1 MTLQQIFTIIDD
13 NIKKN
18 NGTLRLSPTMIE
30 SGEITKLF
38 TDYLLYKELVVKEA
52 KATLNADNVSVE
64 GQGDSLVF
72 YKTTIKAL
80 VFTVDANGTP
90 SMSVNADANVKSEF
104 GWTFGASFPVLETS
118 NWGGFKDPADEK
130 KWIQYIYFDSGN
142 FSLSKNGL
150 QFRGFLQFVKGLE
163 PLSVLFKGMDKAEV
177 TGAITLNKG
186 TDGWVATEKTVMP
199 EMTLR
204 VEIGKI
210 TLPIGDFTF
219 TLSFQLLA
227 SAFIIKEGPK
237 KGMPAP
243 SLEMLIQSTLPIND
257 EEVGVA
263 ISVGTVTGVL
273 TMRAVLP
280 ENTEIGMPE
289 LISLANNSNVL
300 AVMPSNMP
308 VINDFVLKDWSLTF
322 DTKAISLT
330 QVSISVGTR
339 KTFSWGIIPKYVT
352 LEEIN
357 FSVDVTYF
365 NKVAQPSLTID
376 GIIGFGDPN
385 DPLRFQISAA
395 FPSYVF
401 MGSFMADPPEVVGG
415 EKPKDLKPVIKYF
428 LGDTI
433 ANSLPDTLKLAA
445 FDMSIDPKNST
456 YSASAALITDLD
468 IPLGITT
475 VTIKQVSFIFDYVAG
490 SASGTVSGDFKIGE
504 AEDSPT
510 FTVTAGYD
518 SDKKEWSFAGA
529 LMDGSKINL
538 KQIIDKYLPAEYHQF
553 NILNITIDKL
563 SLTFNKGTQKRY
575 EFLLGAFWII
585 ELGSG
590 DDPKIAATIKVAYD
604 SEKPVG
610 KQYAGYIEGSLTFG
624 NIKVG
629 ARVDFKEGSK
639 DYTFFLNAFQAKLT
653 HNAEN
658 DSIICFT
665 VTDNTSLGDVIAL
678 LVNAATGQD
687 ITLPA
692 PWNVLNNIKLK
703 DFAFSFNI
711 TKKKIG
717 LSYKPSINFGFIKID
732 EITLFYTY
740 GGAKPLVEIAI
751 TQGSFLGGAQPLPK
765 PWNVLDPAA
774 APEVPGQGPKLFRLD
789 FLGMGQHVSLKSG
802 LNPNSVSDAVKLLKD
817 NFEKKTT
824 GGLVVADKSPIGST
838 GLRFNSNSNWLIGTE
853 FVILE
858 TFNLGIVFFDPD
870 VYGLAIYVSGPK
882 AKVFQGLKFEIL
894 YKKVT
899 DTVGVYQ
906 IYLKLPDSIRQ
917 IDFGSVSVTLP
928 SIRVY
933 IYTNGDFK
941 VDFGFPLND
950 NYSESFGLQML
961 PFVGAG
967 GFYFGVL
974 SAATATT
981 VPKTTKG
988 NFSPVIVFGIGL
1000 RVGIGKEINKGIM
1013 KAGLS
1018 LTVQGII
1025 EGTFA
1030 QYNAFD
1036 GSNEDVMYYYILGKI
1051 AIVGHL
1057 YGAINFAIISA
1068 ELDIRLYISARIVL
1082 ETAEPILLTFEA
1094 GVSVSLKV
1102 KINLGIF
1109 SFSVSLS
1116 FSATVRESFTIG
1128 KPGKKPWQQSLSM
1141 PFRMPALRALD
1152 SEQDC
1157 LFAPLM
1163 NWKPILPDK
1172 KIGLPMLYVPQMSVG
1187 TDSQNPDQSPRLTA
1201 MLYLETSIDQP
1212 LVPVNPPGAGEDEDL
1227 PFTKFAKGVFLW
1239 VVGAYI
1245 NKGAE
1250 GIKVDEIMNTSIKST
1265 SLSEILCY
1273 FNVKGQLQPF
1283 QAKDILT
1290 FMENYLDVTITVPP
1304 RVKTTEKQAS
1314 IFPMLPILS
1323 FVTPGGTVYFSD
1335 EKAKYTYDAKQLEL
1349 IRDLLRELSV
1359 RAGNDRS
1366 SPESNVVGDE
1376 AKQSLAS
1383 YMLVDYV
1390 ALLAKEAVQRAIDT
1404 MASHVV
1410 PAPDDKT
1417 LRQIVSENANYGITA
1432 KELAF
1437 ANRTRPL
1444 NAGVGLRVK
1453 GVRYTVKEGDT
1464 TEGVLHRFNVERKAL
1479 LSANSFRKIS
1489 NVNPCSVTPLWTEL
1503 QQSTVLNE
1511 GEQLLP
1517 GSTLI
1522 VPEMVHTTSANRVE
1536 SLLSVANHYA
1546 VDVHSLIE
1554 DNIDIPGLFQA
1565 GRNIRVPF
1573 VEEMLVKDLIKAM
1586 QDNHDFEHMAGL
1598 SANIM
1603 LQGLRVPLPEPD
1615 SKIGKPEALYVVT
1628 GQEIAAMPQ
1637 VGEELSL
1644 ALEASLPWLNLGEAG
1659 GISVPFVIEPQ
1670 DITDLQSLAGTTL
1683 TPRLLK
1689 LQALDLFNIQ
1699 PKKYTL
1705 PSQVEWTA
1713 PQVIKLV
1720 NGSNYLQQSIDPSIW
1735 AFKNN
1740 LQSLISG
1747 ANAIKPKVALLRQVQ
1762 ETATLLSDP
1771 VPVQNYSW
1779 STTINLQ
1786 LRQVRKA
1793 ESPTELMPNV
1803 YEVQGIDQ
1811 GSMSLLRDLIDYYG
1825 KNPEATII
1833 NEIQFLY
1840 TKDPAQEGQQSP
1852 PTGLKS
1858 DSIANTTVFLL
1869 QTNLSTLSN
1878 PSPMLQRLVAGVP
1891 GEQQNLLG
1899 MEQIEFLR
1907 FVWEAAI
1914 VGTGGYYFYYLI
1926 NDSKAGLPDYLFNN
1940 DKDATITLLITYK
1953 ITDNVLQNFLNSVV
1967 IRDKIDITSE
1977 ILYIET
1983 TGKASV
1989 AGEVQFDN
1997 KIDVKVATV
2006 PSGSMGFEMKRK
2018 NPVLRSDVTQVEKDL
2033 EELYNLLEF
2042 NIGPNNDFGATAPG
2056 LPIGPGDRS
2065 YKPPKDPD
2073 VRVRPTSVTEQDWE
2087 YERIVR
2093 VYPFIKTSSEP
2104 AIVQNLLGR
2113 PEWAG
2118 LLSPN
2123 DIPPENEN
2131 PYRATGK
2138 SVMIEM
2144 RWVDVFGNLTKFTNT
2159 SEPGVPVELPPYI
2172 MGYIDPVIGI
2182 DQYPSITA
2190 AYIIEKN
2197 ESNQPVLRVTLAF
2210 NPSKYQPAKEGDT
2223 GWKERARVDREA
2235 YKNIYYQLVQSD
2247 VKLTVTNTL
2256 QNNSANVLDDP
2267 KATLLAFVLEIYQYL
2282 GSLLGPISTITGSTI
2297 DPPANKYF
2305 TQPVSDNN
2313 PQPLF
2318 ALVTSL
2324 TISRD
2329 VNLVDKNFKDEPSV
2343 ISATSIAGPDLR
2355 KTVAAA
2361 GAGEDNS
2368 ITIQEFARKLE
2379 DAFPKLKVAS
2389 GLSQAA
2395 AEKGSAIDIWLI
2407 RFDNAANGIQFSI
2420 LNKNKPF
2427 YFALQPLSTF
2437 LLSRESVLI
2446 YPYTSG
2452 TPIYNSVPKATAV
2465 NGIDLDKMAEE
2476 FLNAVDVFL
2485 QADFS
2490 IPAWKTENAPS
2501 LNANAGVID
2510 IPHPYQHIINAKK
2523 DLAKNISKHLSTVLI
2538 DGNTPDENNLK
2549 AAKERLEQQLLIRLS
2564 DAYSIDTVLQFNVD
2578 VKSPYQGTGA
2588 IAPNLFGKVLDPS
2601 DTSTPDQK
2609 AYAFSTTRFSLQQS
2623 VDPQRSY
2630 LSILFNTKKEN
2641 LKAEESSYFPIN
2653 LQYEINSIEHDI
2665 HGVTGIPDYKSSS
2678 WLSFILP
2685 FQHENTGL
2693 GDLKIPIPL
2702 RAYPTSPS
2710 LTAQRYIAHCPQFN
2724 QQTMLSMQDEDK
2736 LPIAKAWDYEYTYDY
2751 LRAQQDTIYTD
2762 ILLNIRQGA
2771 LNAELFKDDTD
2782 PDLFAALL
2790 QFSNVYPLIQADLN
2804 RYLLDQSNPQFALSA
2819 MKSFAWLA
2827 GRVAKAWGLWTEQK
2841 KLYNDFSTGDGN
2853 YKYQVV
2859 EDHTIIDG
2867 ETVLTITVT
2876 PREGTVYSLPDI
2888 HVPGYEM
2895 HVHEQTAEKRTFVY
2909 YKMADGVKQ
2918 YLTPSIASGITARS
2932 IRFNGFNIIQE
2943 ENAWSGLSIV
2953 RNKILVPG
2961 IPTNDD
2967 FIYETPVIRFV
2978 NILTPLLDPD
2988 IDIDMAVYTATG
3000 KHKLQEYISNF
3011 FTAFFEEIK
3020 DKTTTR
3026 VVKSAVSYS
3035 YTLNEDPDG
3044 LRIDI
3049 PISITTPYEFNI
3061 PADWNVSKC
3070 TGTSPVTPQDSFV
3083 CQLAAL
3089 LNSWFR
3095 NHQPITTNGK
3105 LQFDVSL
3112 FASLSD
3118 SQLPVLHIR
3127 RIKLDINIVDLG

>member
-18 NGTLRLSPTMIE
+18 NGTLRLAPTAISSPEIE
-30 SGEITKLF
+30 KIF
-38 TDYLLYKELVVKEA
+38 TDYLLYKDLVITEA
-52 KATLNADNVSVE
+52 SVTLNAGDVSVL
-64 GQGDSLVF
+64 GQGNSLVF
-72 YKTTIKAL
+72 YKTTIDAL
-80 VFTVDANGTP
+80 VFTVDQNGVP
-90 SMSVNADANVKSEF
+90 SMTINADANVKPSF
-104 GWTFGASFPVLETS
+104 GWTFGASFPMLETS

-130 KWIQYIYFDSGN
+130 KWIQYIYFDSGH
-142 FSLSKNGL
+142 FTLSKNGL

-177 TGAITLNKG
+177 SGAITLNQG
-186 TDGWVATEKTVMP
+186 TDGWIPSEKTVMP
-199 EMTLR
+199 EAKLR
-204 VEIGKI
+204 VEIGKL

-219 TLSFQLLA
+219 TFSFQLVA
-227 SAFIIKEGPK
+227 SALIIKTGPK

-243 SLEMLIQSTLPIND
+243 SLEMLIQSTLPING

-263 ISVGTVTGVL
+263 ISVGTITGVL

-280 ENTEIGMPE
+280 EDTEIGMPE

-300 AVMPSNMP
+300 AVLPSNMP
-308 VINDFVLKDWSLTF
+308 VINDFVLKDWQLSF
-322 DTKAISLT
+322 DTKTLNLT
-330 QVSISVGTR
+330 QVSIAVGTR
-339 KTFSWGIIPKYVT
+339 KTFSWGLIPRYVT

-357 FSVDVTYF
+357 FTVDVTYF
-365 NKVAQPSLTID
+365 NKTIQPSLTID

-385 DPLRFQISAA
+385 APLRFQISAA

-401 MGSFMADPPEVVGG
+401 MGSYMADPPEVVGG
-415 EKPKDLKPVIKYF
+415 LQPKDLKPVIRYF

-433 ANSLPDTLKLAA
+433 ANSLPETLKLAA
-445 FDMSIDPKNST
+445 FDMSIDPKNAT
-456 YSASAALITDLD
+456 YSASAALITDLE

-475 VTIKQVSFIFDYVAG
+475 VTITQVSFLFDYVAG
-490 SASGTVSGDFKIGE
+490 SASGNISGDFKIGV
-504 AEDSPT
+504 ADDSPV
-510 FTVTAGYD
+510 FNVTAGYD
-518 SDKKEWSFAGA
+518 SEKSEWSFAGA
-529 LMDGSKINL
+529 LAEGSKINL
-538 KQIIDKYLPAEYHQF
+538 KEIIDRYLPAEYHQF

-563 SLTFNKGTQKRY
+563 SLTFNKGVQKRY
-575 EFLLGAFWII
+575 EFLLSAYWII
-585 ELGSG
+585 ELGLG
-590 DDPKIAATIKVAYD
+590 DDPKISASVKVAFD

-610 KQYAGYIEGSLTFG
+610 KQYAGYIEGSLNFG

-629 ARVDFKEGSK
+629 AKVDFKEGSK
-639 DYTFFLNAFQAKLT
+639 DYTFFLNGFQAKLT
-653 HNAEN
+653 HNTDN
-658 DSIICFT
+658 DSIICFN

-703 DFAFSFNI
+703 DFSFSFNI

-732 EITLFYTY
+732 EITLYYTY
-740 GGAKPLVEIAI
+740 GGAKPLVELTI

-765 PWNVLDPAA
+765 PWNVLDPSTT
-774 APEVPGQGPKLFRLD
+774 PQVPGKGTQLFRLD
-789 FLGMGQHVSLKSG
+789 FLGMGQHVSLKNG
-802 LNPNSVSDAVKLLKD
+802 LNPNSVSEAVKLLKD
-817 NFEKKTT
+817 NFEKKAT
-824 GGLVVADKSPIGST
+824 GLVVADKSPIGET

-870 VYGLAIYVSGPK
+870 VYGLAIYVNGPK

-917 IDFGSVSVTLP
+917 LDFGSVSVTLP
-928 SIRVY
+928 SIRLY

-950 NYSESFGLQML
+950 NFSESFGLQML
-961 PFVGAG
+961 PFMGSG

-974 SAATATT
+974 SASTATT
-981 VPKTTKG
+981 VPQTTKG

-1000 RVGIGKEINKGIM
+1000 RVGIGKEINKGIL

-1018 LTVQGII
+1018 LTVQGVL

-1030 QYNAFD
+1030 QYNSFD
-1036 GSNEDVMYYYILGKI
+1036 GGNEDVMYYYILGKI

-1068 ELDIRLYISARIVL
+1068 ELDIRLFISARIVL

-1102 KINLGIF
+1102 KVNLGIF
-1109 SFSVSLS
+1109 SFSISLS

-1128 KPGKKPWQQSLSM
+1128 KSGYKPWKQSLSM

-1152 SEQDC
+1152 AKQDC
-1157 LFAPLM
+1157 LFVPLM
-1163 NWKPILPDK
+1163 NWKPIVPDT
-1172 KIGLPMLYVPQMSVG
+1172 KIELPMLYVPQMSVAETAEIPG
-1187 TDSQNPDQSPRLTA
+1187 QSPRLTA

-1212 LVPVNPPGAGEDEDL
+1212 LVPINPPGVGEEEDL

-1239 VVGAYI
+1239 TLGAYL
-1245 NKGAE
+1245 NKTGE
-1250 GIKVDEIMNTSIKST
+1250 GMKVDEILNTPIKSQ

-1273 FNVKGQLQPF
+1273 FNVEEQLQPF
-1283 QAKDILT
+1283 AAKDILA
-1290 FMENYLDVTITVPP
+1290 FMEQYLNVTITVPP
-1304 RVKTTEKQAS
+1304 RIKTDEKQAS

-1323 FVTPGGTVYFSD
+1323 FVTPSGTVYFSD
-1335 EKAKYTYDAKQLEL
+1335 EKAKYTYDATQLEL
-1349 IRDLLRELSV
+1349 IRNLLRELSV
-1359 RAGNDRS
+1359 RAGNNQS
-1366 SPESNVVGDE
+1366 APAANVLDE
-1376 AKQSLAS
+1376 EVKQSLAS

-1390 ALLAKEAVQRAIDT
+1390 ALLAKESIQRAIDA
-1404 MASHVV
+1404 MAAHVM
-1410 PAPDDKT
+1410 PAPANKS
-1417 LRQIVSENANYGITA
+1417 LRDLVEENKNYGISA

-1453 GVRYTVKEGDT
+1453 GIRYTVKEGDT
-1464 TEGVLHRFNVERKAL
+1464 TDALLHRFNIQKDEL
-1479 LSANSFRKIS
+1479 LRVNSFRKVTNI
-1489 NVNPCSVTPLWTEL
+1489 NPCAITPLWTEV
-1503 QQSTVLNE
+1503 QQSLVTDE
-1511 GEQLLP
+1511 KGGLLP
-1517 GSTLI
+1517 GSILMMPDI
-1522 VPEMVHTTSANRVE
+1522 VHTTSANRVE

-1546 VDVHSLIE
+1546 VNVHSLIE
-1554 DNIDIPGLFQA
+1554 DNIDIPGLFQT
-1565 GRNIRVPF
+1565 GKNIRVPF
-1573 VEEMLVKDLIKAM
+1573 VEEMLVKDLLKAM

-1603 LQGLRVPLPEPD
+1603 LQGLRVPLPAPD

-1644 ALEASLPWLNLGEAG
+1644 ALETALTWLHLGTPG
-1659 GISVPFVIEPQ
+1659 GTSVPFVIEPQ
-1670 DITDLQSLAGTTL
+1670 DVTDLQSLAGTTL

-1699 PKKYTL
+1699 AKRYTL
-1705 PSQVEWTA
+1705 PSYVEWTT
-1713 PQVIKLV
+1713 PQAIQLA
-1720 NGSNYLQQSIDPSIW
+1720 NGSNYLQQTIDPSIW

-1740 LQSLISG
+1740 LQSLITG
-1747 ANAIKPKVALLRQVQ
+1747 LNAIKPKVALLRQVQ
-1762 ETATLLSDP
+1762 ETVNLLADP
-1771 VPVQNYSW
+1771 TPVQNYSW
-1779 STTINLQ
+1779 STNFNVQ

-1793 ESPTELMPNV
+1793 EAPTELMPNV

-1811 GSMSLLRDLIDYYG
+1811 GSMSLLRDLVDYYG
-1825 KNPEATII
+1825 KNPGAAII
-1833 NEIQFLY
+1833 DEIQFLY
-1840 TKDPAQEGQQSP
+1840 TKDPAQQGQDKP
-1852 PTGLKS
+1852 ATGLKS
-1858 DSIANTTVFLL
+1858 DSIANTTAFLL

-1891 GEQQNLLG
+1891 GEQPNLLG
-1899 MEQIEFLR
+1899 MKQIEFLR
-1907 FVWEAAI
+1907 FLWEAAI
-1914 VGTGGYYFYYLI
+1914 VGTGGYYFYYQV
-1926 NDSKAGLPDYLFNN
+1926 NDSKAGLPDYLFND
-1940 DKDATITLLITYK
+1940 DKDAVITLLITYK

-1967 IRDKIDITSE
+1967 IRDKIDITGE

-1983 TGKASV
+1983 IGKATV
-1989 AGEVQFDN
+1989 AGEAEFDN

-2006 PSGSMGFEMKRK
+2006 PSGSMGFDLKRK
-2018 NPVLRSDVTQVEKDL
+2018 NPALRTDVNQVEKDL

-2042 NIGPNNDFGATAPG
+2042 NIGPNNDFNATAAG
-2056 LPIGPGDRS
+2056 LPVAPGNRS
-2065 YKPPKDPD
+2065 FKAPKDPD
-2073 VRVRPTSVTEQDWE
+2073 VRVRPTSLSSEDWE

-2093 VYPFIKTSSEP
+2093 VFPFIKTSTAPVIIER
-2104 AIVQNLLGR
+2104 LLAHD
-2113 PEWAG
+2113 EWKN

-2131 PYRATGK
+2131 PYRATGR
-2138 SVMIEM
+2138 SVKIEM
-2144 RWVDVFGNLTKFTNT
+2144 RWVDIFGNLTGFTNT
-2159 SEPGVPVELPPYI
+2159 SEPGVPTELPPFT
-2172 MGYIDPVIGI
+2172 MGYIDPVIGL

-2190 AYIIEKN
+2190 AYIIQQN
-2197 ESNQPVLRVTLAF
+2197 ENSQPELRVTLAF
-2210 NPSKYQPAKEGDT
+2210 NPSKYKPANEEDI
-2223 GWKERARVDREA
+2223 GWKERVIADREA
-2235 YKNIYYQLVQSD
+2235 YKNIYYQLVQPD
-2247 VKLTVTNTL
+2247 VTLTVTNSL
-2256 QNNSANVLDDP
+2256 QNNTANVVGDP
-2267 KATLLAFVLEIYQYL
+2267 KETLLGFVLEIYQYL
-2282 GSLLGPISTITGSTI
+2282 GSLLGPLSIITGKELEV
-2297 DPPANKYF
+2297 PANKYF
-2305 TQPVSDNN
+2305 VQPISDNN
-2313 PQPLF
+2313 PLPLF

-2324 TISRD
+2324 TISR
-2329 VNLVDKNFKDEPSV
+2329 NESLVDKNFKDEPSV

-2355 KTVAAA
+2355 KNIA
-2361 GAGEDNS
+2361 GSAVEDEQ

-2379 DAFPKLKVAS
+2379 TAFPRLKVAS
-2389 GLSQAA
+2389 GLSQTA
-2395 AEKGSAIDIWLI
+2395 AEKDSSIDIWLM
-2407 RFDNAANGIQFSI
+2407 RFDKAANGIHFSI
-2420 LNKNKPF
+2420 PNKNKPF

-2437 LLSRESVLI
+2437 LLSRESVLV

-2452 TPIYNSVPKATAV
+2452 KPLYESVPKAIAV
-2465 NGIDLDKMAEE
+2465 NGVDLEKIAEA

-2490 IPAWKTENAPS
+2490 IPAWKIENAPPVMQ
-2501 LNANAGVID
+2501 AAGEVD

-2523 DLAKNISKHLSTVLI
+2523 DLAKNISQHLSAVLA
-2538 DGNTPDENNLK
+2538 DGNVPDEGNLK

-2578 VKSPYQGTGA
+2578 VQSPYKDSVT
-2588 IAPNLFGKVLDPS
+2588 IAPNLFGKVLDPA
-2601 DTSTPDQK
+2601 DASTPDQK

-2623 VDPQRSY
+2623 ANPQRSY

-2641 LKAEESSYFPIN
+2641 LKAADSSYFPIN
-2653 LQYEINSIEHDI
+2653 LNYEINSVEHDI

-2678 WLSFILP
+2678 WLNFILP
-2685 FQHENTGL
+2685 FTHESTEL
-2693 GDLKIPIPL
+2693 GNLKIPIPL

-2724 QQTMLSMQDEDK
+2724 QQSMLSLQDEDK
-2736 LPIAKAWDYEYTYDY
+2736 LAIAKAWDYEYSYDY

-2762 ILLNIRQGA
+2762 ILLNIKQGM
-2771 LNAELFKDDTD
+2771 NAGLFKDDTD
-2782 PDLFAALL
+2782 PDLLAALL
-2790 QFSNVYPLIQADLN
+2790 QFSNAYPAIQADLN
-2804 RYLLDQSNPQFALSA
+2804 RYLPGQSNPAFALTA

-2827 GRVAKAWGLWTEQK
+2827 GRVAKAWGSWTEQK
-2841 KLYNDFSTGDGN
+2841 KLYEDFADGDGN
-2853 YKYQVV
+2853 HKYQVV
-2859 EDHTIIDG
+2859 EDQLVIDKD
-2867 ETVLTITVT
+2867 TVLAITVT

-2888 HVPGYEM
+2888 YVPGYEM
-2895 HVHEQTAEKRTFVY
+2895 HIQEQSAQKKIFVY
-2909 YKMADGVKQ
+2909 YQMVNGEKV
-2918 YLTPSIASGITARS
+2918 YLTPSVASGITARS

-2978 NILTPLLDPD
+2978 NVLTPLLDPD
-2988 IDIDMAVYTATG
+2988 IDINMAVYTSPG

-3020 DKTTTR
+3020 NKTTTR
-3026 VVKSAVSYS
+3026 VVKTAVSYS

-3044 LRIDI
+3044 LRVDI
-3049 PISITTPYEFNI
+3049 PISMTTPYSFNI
-3061 PADWNVSKC
+3061 PADWNVSNC
-3070 TGTSPVTPQDSFV
+3070 PDAENVTPQDSFA
-3083 CQLAAL
+3083 CQLSAL
-3089 LNSWFR
+3089 LNTWFGNNR
-3095 NHQPITTNGK
+3095 PLATNGK

-3127 RIKLDINIVDLG
+3127 RITLDINIVDLG

>member
-13 NIKKN
+13 NIKQN
-18 NGTLRLSPTMIE
+18 NGTLRLSPTLIE
-30 SGEITKLF
+30 SEEITKLF
-38 TDYLLYKELVVKEA
+38 TDYLLYKDLVIKEA
-52 KATLNADNVSVE
+52 KPTLNADNVSVE
-64 GQGDSLVF
+64 GKGDSLVF
-72 YKTTIKAL
+72 YKTTVNAL
-80 VFTVDANGTP
+80 VFTVDGNGTP
-90 SMSVNADANVKSEF
+90 SMSVNADADIKSEF
-104 GWTFGASFPVLETS
+104 GWTFGASFPILETS
-118 NWGGFKDPADEK
+118 NWGGFKNPADET
-130 KWIQYIYFDSGN
+130 KWIQYVYFDSGN

-150 QFRGFLQFVKGLE
+150 QFRGFLKFEKGLE

-186 TDGWVATEKTVMP
+186 TDGWVPTEKTVMP
-199 EMTLR
+199 EMTLK

-219 TLSFQLLA
+219 TLSFRLLA
-227 SAFIIKEGPK
+227 TAFIIKDGPK

-263 ISVGTVTGVL
+263 ISVGNLAGTL

-308 VINDFVLKDWSLTF
+308 VISDFVLKDWQLTF

-330 QVSISVGTR
+330 QVSIAVGTR
-339 KTFSWGIIPKYVT
+339 KTFSWGLIPKYIT

-357 FSVDVTYF
+357 FTVDVTYF
-365 NKVAQPSLTID
+365 NKTADPSLTID
-376 GIIGFGDPN
+376 GIIAFGDPN

-401 MGSFMADPPEVVGG
+401 MGSFMADPPEVAGG

-445 FDMSIDPKNST
+445 FDVSIDPKNST

-475 VTIKQVSFIFDYVAG
+475 VTIKQVSFMFDYVAG
-490 SASGTVSGDFKIGE
+490 SASGTVSGDFKVGE
-504 AEDSPT
+504 ADDAPV

-518 SDKKEWSFAGA
+518 SEKKEWSFAGA
-529 LMDGSKINL
+529 LMEGSKINL
-538 KQIIDKYLPAEYHQF
+538 KQIIDRYLPPEYHQF

-563 SLTFNKGTQKRY
+563 SLTFNKGEQKRY
-575 EFLLGAFWII
+575 EFLLGAYWII
-585 ELGSG
+585 ELGLG
-590 DDPKIAATIKVAYD
+590 EDPKIAANVKVAYD

-610 KQYAGYIEGSLTFG
+610 KQYAGFIEGSLTFG

-629 ARVDFKEGSK
+629 AKVDFKDGSK

-653 HNAEN
+653 HNSDN
-658 DSIICFT
+658 DSIICFN

-678 LVNAATGQD
+678 LVNAATGQE
-687 ITLPA
+687 IALPA

-703 DFAFSFNI
+703 DFGFSFNI

-717 LSYKPSINFGFIKID
+717 LTYKPGINFGFIKID

-740 GGAKPLVEIAI
+740 GGAKPIVELAI

-765 PWNVLDPAA
+765 PWNVLDTAA
-774 APEVPGQGPKLFRLD
+774 APEVPGKGPKVFQLD

-802 LNPNSVSDAVKLLKD
+802 LNPNSVADAIKLLKD
-817 NFEKKTT
+817 NFEKKQT
-824 GGLVVADKSPIGST
+824 GELVAVNNSPIGDT

-870 VYGLAIYVSGPK
+870 VYGLALYVSGPK

-917 IDFGSVSVTLP
+917 LDFGSVSVTLP
-928 SIRVY
+928 SIRLY

-950 NYSESFGLQML
+950 NFSESFGLQLL
-961 PFVGAG
+961 PFTGSG

-981 VPKTTKG
+981 VPTTTKG
-988 NFSPVIVFGIGL
+988 NFSPVIVFGVGL

-1018 LTVQGII
+1018 LTVQGIL

-1082 ETAEPILLTFEA
+1082 ETAEPIVLTFEA

-1102 KINLGIF
+1102 KVNLGIF

-1116 FSATVRESFTIG
+1116 FSATVRESFKIG
-1128 KPGKKPWQQSLSM
+1128 KPGKKPWQQSLSV
-1141 PFRMPALRALD
+1141 PFREHALRALD
-1152 SEQDC
+1152 AQEEC
-1157 LFAPLM
+1157 LLIPPM
-1163 NWKPILPDK
+1163 NWKPIIPDK

-1187 TDSQNPDQSPRLTA
+1187 TSKENPNQSPRLTA
-1201 MLYLETSIDQP
+1201 MLYLETSVDQP
-1212 LVPVNPPGAGEDEDL
+1212 LVPINPLGISEEEDL
-1227 PFTKFAKGVFLW
+1227 PFTKFAKGVLLW
-1239 VVGAYI
+1239 VIGAYI
-1245 NKGAE
+1245 NKGE
-1250 GIKVDEIMNTSIKST
+1250 SIKVDDILNTNIKSK

-1273 FNVKGQLQPF
+1273 FNVKDQLLPF

-1290 FMENYLDVTITVPP
+1290 FMENYMDVTITVPP
-1304 RVKTTEKQAS
+1304 RIKTDEKQVS

-1323 FVTPGGTVYFSD
+1323 FVTPGGTIYFSN
-1335 EKAKYTYDAKQLEL
+1335 EKAVYTYDEQQLVL

-1359 RAGNDRS
+1359 RAGNNQSGPQANAVDN
-1366 SPESNVVGDE
+1366 EV
-1376 AKQSLAS
+1376 KQSLAS

-1390 ALLAKEAVQRAIDT
+1390 ALLAKEAIQRAIDT

-1410 PAPDDKT
+1410 PAPAAKS
-1417 LRQIVSENANYGITA
+1417 LREFVSENENFGISA
-1432 KELAF
+1432 EELAF
-1437 ANRTRPL
+1437 ANRTRSL
-1444 NAGVGLRVK
+1444 NSGVGLRVK

-1464 TEGVLHRFNVERKAL
+1464 TDAILHRFNVEKEAL
-1479 LSANSFRKIS
+1479 LSANAFRKIR
-1489 NVNPCSVTPLWTEL
+1489 NVNPCSTTPLWTEMP
-1503 QQSTVLNE
+1503 QSTILDE
-1511 GEQLLP
+1511 REQLLP
-1517 GSTLI
+1517 GSILI
-1522 VPEMVHTTSANRVE
+1522 VPEIVHTTSANRAE
-1536 SLLSVANHYA
+1536 TLLSVANHYA
-1546 VDVHSLIE
+1546 VNVHSLIE
-1554 DNIDIPGLFQA
+1554 DNIDVPGLFHT

-1586 QDNHDFEHMAGL
+1586 QDKHDFEHMAGL

-1615 SKIGKPEALYVVT
+1615 SKLGKPEALYVVT
-1628 GQEIAAMPQ
+1628 GQEIAAVPQ

-1644 ALEASLPWLNLGEAG
+1644 AIEGTLPWLNLGGPG
-1659 GISVPFVIEPQ
+1659 GTSVPFIITPQ
-1670 DITDLQSLAGTTL
+1670 DITDLESLAGTTL

-1705 PSQVEWTA
+1705 PSHVEWTS
-1713 PQVIKLV
+1713 PQAIRLM
-1720 NGSNYLQQSIDPSIW
+1720 NGSNHLQQSIDPSIW

-1747 ANAIKPKVALLRQVQ
+1747 PNAIKPKVALLRQVQ
-1762 ETATLLSDP
+1762 ETLSVVTDP

-1779 STTINLQ
+1779 STTFNVQ
-1786 LRQVRKA
+1786 LRQVRKS
-1793 ESPTELMPNV
+1793 ETPTELMPSV

-1811 GSMSLLRDLIDYYG
+1811 GSMALLRDLIEYYG
-1825 KNPEATII
+1825 KNPGATII

-1840 TKDPAQEGQQSP
+1840 TKDPAQEGQEYP

-1858 DSIANTTVFLL
+1858 DSINNTTVFLL

-1891 GEQQNLLG
+1891 GEQKNLLG
-1899 MEQIEFLR
+1899 MKQIEFLR
-1907 FVWEAAI
+1907 FLWEAAI

-1926 NDSKAGLPDYLFNN
+1926 NDSKAGLPDYLFN
-1940 DKDATITLLITYK
+1940 DDRDATITLLITYN

-1967 IRDKIDITSE
+1967 IRDQIDITGE

-1983 TGKASV
+1983 IGKASV
-1989 AGEVQFDN
+1989 SGEVQFDN

-2006 PSGSMGFEMKRK
+2006 PSGTMGFEMKRK
-2018 NPVLRSDVTQVEKDL
+2018 NPALRTDVTQVEKDL

-2042 NIGPNNDFGATAPG
+2042 NIGSNNDFDATSPG
-2056 LPIGPGDRS
+2056 LPVAPGDRS
-2065 YKPPKDPD
+2065 FKPPKDPD
-2073 VRVRPTSVTEQDWE
+2073 VVLRPTSVNEKDWE
-2087 YERIVR
+2087 YERILR
-2093 VYPFIKTSSEP
+2093 VYPFIKASPEP
-2104 AIVQNLLGR
+2104 AIVQRLLTH
-2113 PEWAG
+2113 PEWSI

-2123 DIPPENEN
+2123 DIPPEIEN
-2131 PYRATGK
+2131 PYRATGRN
-2138 SVMIEM
+2138 VLIDM
-2144 RWVDVFGNLTKFTNT
+2144 RWVDIFGNLTNFTNT
-2159 SEPGVPVELPPYI
+2159 SEPSVPTVLPPYF

-2197 ESNQPVLRVTLAF
+2197 ENDQPVLRITLAF
-2210 NPSKYQPAKEGDT
+2210 NPSKYKPADEHDT
-2223 GWKERARVDREA
+2223 GWRDRATADQQA
-2235 YKNIYYQLVQSD
+2235 YKNIYYQLVQQD
-2247 VKLTVTNTL
+2247 VKLTVNNTL
-2256 QNNSANVLDDP
+2256 ENTVANLLDDP
-2267 KATLLAFVLEIYQYL
+2267 KATLLGFVLEIYQYL
-2282 GSLLGPISTITGSTI
+2282 GSLLGPVSSITGQNI

-2305 TQPVSDNN
+2305 VLPVSDNN
-2313 PQPLF
+2313 PAPLF

-2355 KTVAAA
+2355 KQVT
-2361 GAGEDNS
+2361 GTGSGEDNS

-2379 DAFPKLKVAS
+2379 AAFPKLKVAS
-2389 GLSQAA
+2389 GISQAG
-2395 AEKGSAIDIWLI
+2395 AEKDSAVDIWLM
-2407 RFDNAANGIQFSI
+2407 RFDSAANGIHFSI
-2420 LNKNKPF
+2420 VNKNKPF

-2437 LLSRESVLI
+2437 LLSRESMLI

-2452 TPIYNSVPKATAV
+2452 TPIYDSVPRPTAV
-2465 NGIDLDKMAEE
+2465 NGIDLEKIAEA

-2485 QADFS
+2485 HADFS
-2490 IPAWKTENAPS
+2490 IPAWKTENAPPP
-2501 LNANAGVID
+2501 AAAGPID

-2523 DLAKNISKHLSTVLI
+2523 DLAKNIAKHLSVVLI
-2538 DGNTPDENNLK
+2538 DGNTPDENNVK
-2549 AAKERLEQQLLIRLS
+2549 AAKERLEQQLLIRLG

-2578 VKSPYQGTGA
+2578 VKSPYQSSGV

-2601 DTSTPDQK
+2601 DTTTPDQK

-2623 VDPQRSY
+2623 VSPELSY

-2641 LKAEESSYFPIN
+2641 LKAQDSSYFPIN

-2665 HGVTGIPDYKSSS
+2665 HGVTGIPDYKASS

-2685 FQHENTGL
+2685 FTHESTGL

-2710 LTAQRYIAHCPQFN
+2710 LTAQGYIAHCPQFN
-2724 QQTMLSMQDEDK
+2724 QQTMLSLNDEDK
-2736 LPIAKAWDYEYTYDY
+2736 LAVAKAWDYDYSYDY

-2771 LNAELFKDDTD
+2771 MNTALFKDDTD
-2782 PDLFAALL
+2782 PDLFAALM
-2790 QFSNVYPLIQADLN
+2790 QFSNAYPAIQADLN
-2804 RYLLDQSNPQFALSA
+2804 RYLPDQSNPQFALSA
-2819 MKSFAWLA
+2819 MKSLAWLA
-2827 GRVAKAWGLWTEQK
+2827 GRVAKAWGTWIEQK
-2841 KLYNDFSTGDGN
+2841 KLYGDFSAGDSN

-2859 EDHTIIDG
+2859 EDHIDIDG

-2876 PREGTVYSLPDI
+2876 PRDGTVYALPDI
-2888 HVPGYEM
+2888 HVPGWEM
-2895 HVHEQTAEKRTFVY
+2895 HVHEQTADKKTFVY
-2909 YKMADGVKQ
+2909 YNMVDGVKQ

-2932 IRFNGFNIIQE
+2932 IRFKDFNIIKE

-2953 RNKILVPG
+2953 RNKILVPR

-2988 IDIDMAVYTATG
+2988 IDINMAVYTPAG

-3011 FTAFFEEIK
+3011 FKAFFDEIK

-3026 VVKSAVSYS
+3026 VVKTAVSYS

-3044 LRIDI
+3044 LRVDI
-3049 PISITTPYEFNI
+3049 PISMTTPYEFNI
-3061 PADWNVSKC
+3061 PADWDVSKC
-3070 TGTSPVTPQDSFV
+3070 TDTQHVTPQDTFT

-3089 LNSWFR
+3089 LNRWFR
-3095 NHQPITTNGK
+3095 DHSPITTNGK

>member
-13 NIKKN
+13 NIKTN
-18 NGTLRLSPTMIE
+18 NGTLRLSPNTIE
-30 SGEITKLF
+30 SEEIDKLF
-38 TDYLLYKELVVKEA
+38 TDYLLYKDLVVKEA
-52 KATLNADNVSVE
+52 KAKLNADNVSVE
-64 GQGDSLVF
+64 GQGDSLIF
-72 YKTTIKAL
+72 YKTTIKSL
-80 VFTVDANGTP
+80 VFTVDENGTP
-90 SMSVNADANVKSEF
+90 SMSVNAEANIKSEE
-104 GWTFGASFPVLETS
+104 GWTFGASFPILETS
-118 NWGGFKDPADEK
+118 NWGGFKDPANAT
-130 KWIQYIYFDSGN
+130 KWIQYIFFDSGN

-150 QFRGFLQFVKGLE
+150 QFRGFLKFEKGLE

-177 TGAITLNKG
+177 TGPITLNKG
-186 TDGWVATEKTVMP
+186 EDGWIPTEKTVMP

-204 VEIGKI
+204 VEIGKV

-227 SAFIIKEGPK
+227 TAFIIKEGPK

-263 ISVGTVTGVL
+263 ISVGNLTGTL

-308 VINDFVLKDWSLTF
+308 VISDFVLKDWQLTF
-322 DTKAISLT
+322 DAKAISLT

-339 KTFSWGIIPKYVT
+339 KTFSWGIIPRYVT

-357 FSVDVTYF
+357 FTVDVTYF

-428 LGDTI
+428 LGDAI

-456 YSASAALITDLD
+456 YSASAALVTDLD

-475 VTIKQVSFIFDYVAG
+475 VTVKQVAFNFDYVAG
-490 SASGTVSGDFKIGE
+490 SASGSITGDFKVGE
-504 AEDSPT
+504 AEDSPV

-518 SDKKEWSFAGA
+518 GDKKEWSFSGA
-529 LMDGSKINL
+529 LTEGSKINL
-538 KQIIDKYLPAEYHQF
+538 KEIIDRYLPAEYHQF

-563 SLTFNKGTQKRY
+563 SLTFNKGVQKRY
-575 EFLLGAFWII
+575 EFLFGAFWII
-585 ELGSG
+585 ELGLG
-590 DDPKIAATIKVAYD
+590 DDPKIAATVKVAYD

-610 KQYAGYIEGSLTFG
+610 KQYTGFIDGSLSFG

-639 DYTFFLNAFQAKLT
+639 DYTFYLNAFQAKLT
-653 HNAEN
+653 HNADN

-678 LVNAATGQD
+678 LVNAATSQD

-717 LSYKPSINFGFIKID
+717 LSYKPGINFGFIKID
-732 EITLFYTY
+732 KITLFYTY
-740 GGAKPLVEIAI
+740 GDTKKVEIAI

-765 PWNVLDPAA
+765 PWDVLDPAA
-774 APEVPGQGPKLFRLD
+774 APEVPGQGPKVFQLD

-802 LNPNSVSDAVKLLKD
+802 LNPNSVSEAVQLLKD
-817 NFEKKTT
+817 NFEKKKT
-824 GGLVVADKSPIGST
+824 GALPGTDKSPIGDT
-838 GLRFNSNSNWLIGTE
+838 GLQFNSNSNWLIGTE

-870 VYGLAIYVSGPK
+870 VYGLSIYVNGPK

-917 IDFGSVSVTLP
+917 LDFGSVSVTLP
-928 SIRVY
+928 SIRLY

-950 NYSESFGLQML
+950 NFSESFGLQML

-974 SAATATT
+974 SAATASKI
-981 VPKTTKG
+981 PETTKG
-988 NFSPVIVFGIGL
+988 NFSPVIVFGVGI
-1000 RVGIGKEINKGIM
+1000 RVGIGKEIDKGIM

-1018 LTVQGII
+1018 VTVQGIL

-1030 QYNAFD
+1030 QYNSFD
-1036 GSNEDVMYYYILGKI
+1036 GGNEDVMYYYILGKI

-1068 ELDIRLYISARIVL
+1068 ELDIRLFVSARIVL

-1109 SFSVSLS
+1109 SFSISLS
-1116 FSATVRESFTIG
+1116 FSATVRESFKIG
-1128 KPGKKPWQQSLSM
+1128 QPGKKPWKSISM
-1141 PFRMPALRALD
+1141 PFRAYALRALD
-1152 SEQDC
+1152 SDQDC
-1157 LFAPLM
+1157 LVIPPMKWL
-1163 NWKPILPDK
+1163 PILPDT
-1172 KIGLPMLYVPQMSVG
+1172 KIGLPMMYIPQMSVG
-1187 TDSQNPDQSPRLTA
+1187 ADSVNPDQSPRLTA
-1201 MLYLETSIDQP
+1201 MLYLETSVDQP
-1212 LVPVNPPGAGEDEDL
+1212 LVPINPKGIGEDEDL
-1227 PFTKFAKGVFLW
+1227 PFTKFAKGVLLW
-1239 VVGAYI
+1239 TLGAFI
-1245 NKGAE
+1245 NKTSE
-1250 GIKVDEIMNTSIKST
+1250 GIKVDDILNTSIKSK

-1273 FNVKGQLQPF
+1273 FNVKDRLQPF
-1283 QAKDILT
+1283 EAKDILT
-1290 FMENYLDVTITVPP
+1290 FMENYMDVTITVPP
-1304 RVKTTEKQAS
+1304 RVKTDEKQAS
-1314 IFPMLPILS
+1314 IFPMLPNLS
-1323 FVTPGGTVYFSD
+1323 FVTPSGTIYFND

-1359 RAGNDRS
+1359 RA
-1366 SPESNVVGDE
+1366 SNNQSAPQTNALGDE

-1390 ALLAKEAVQRAIDT
+1390 ALLAKEAIQRAIDT

-1410 PAPDDKT
+1410 PAPYDKT
-1417 LRQIVSENANYGITA
+1417 LNEIVAENANYGISA

-1444 NAGVGLRVK
+1444 NAGVGLRVT

-1464 TEGVLHRFNVERKAL
+1464 TEAVLHRFNVEKEAL
-1479 LSANSFRKIS
+1479 LRANSFRKVV
-1489 NVNPCSVTPLWTEL
+1489 NVNPCTVTPLWTETP
-1503 QQSTVLNE
+1503 QSSVLSEN
-1511 GEQLLP
+1511 GQLLP
-1517 GSTLI
+1517 GSTLTI
-1522 VPEMVHTTSANRVE
+1522 PEIVHTTSANRVE

-1546 VDVHSLIE
+1546 VNVHSLIE
-1554 DNIDIPGLFQA
+1554 DNIDVPALFHT
-1565 GRNIRVPF
+1565 GKNLRVPF
-1573 VEEMLVKDLIKAM
+1573 VEEMVVKDLIKAM
-1586 QDNHDFEHMAGL
+1586 QDKHDFEHMAGL

-1615 SKIGKPEALYVVT
+1615 SKIGKPEALYIVT

-1644 ALEASLPWLNLGEAG
+1644 AIEASLPWLNLGTVG

-1670 DITDLQSLAGTTL
+1670 DINDLQTLAGTAL

-1705 PSQVEWTA
+1705 PSHVEWTS
-1713 PQVIKLV
+1713 PQAIQLA
-1720 NGSNYLQQSIDPSIW
+1720 NGSNYLQASIDPSIW

-1762 ETATLLSDP
+1762 ETVNLTADP

-1779 STTINLQ
+1779 STTFNVQ

-1793 ESPTELMPNV
+1793 EAPTELMPNV

-1811 GSMSLLRDLIDYYG
+1811 GGMSLLRDLIDFYG
-1825 KNPEATII
+1825 KNPGATII
-1833 NEIQFLY
+1833 KEIQFLY
-1840 TKDPAQEGQQSP
+1840 TKDPAQEGQKEP

-1891 GEQQNLLG
+1891 GEQPNLLG
-1899 MEQIEFLR
+1899 MKQIEFLR

-1926 NDSKAGLPDYLFNN
+1926 NDSKAGLPDYLFND
-1940 DKDATITLLITYK
+1940 DKDATITLLITYD

-1967 IRDKIDITSE
+1967 IRDKIDIASE

-1983 TGKASV
+1983 IGKAAV

-2006 PSGSMGFEMKRK
+2006 PSGTMGFDMKRR
-2018 NPVLRSDVTQVEKDL
+2018 NPALRKDVAQAEKDL
-2033 EELYNLLEF
+2033 EELFNLLEF
-2042 NIGPNNDFGATAPG
+2042 NIGPNNDFDKTSPG
-2056 LPIGPGDRS
+2056 LPVGPGNRAF
-2065 YKPPKDPD
+2065 KPSKDPD
-2073 VRVRPTSVTEQDWE
+2073 VVLRPTSITEEDWE

-2093 VYPFIKTSSEP
+2093 VYPFIKTSAEP
-2104 AIVQNLLGR
+2104 VMVQKLLADQTWG
-2113 PEWAG
+2113 G

-2123 DIPPENEN
+2123 DIPPEKEN

-2144 RWVDVFGNLTKFTNT
+2144 RWVDIFGNLTNFTNT
-2159 SEPGVPVELPPYI
+2159 SEPGVPTELPPFT
-2172 MGYIDPVIGI
+2172 MGYIDPVTGI

-2197 ESNQPVLRVTLAF
+2197 ESAQAELRVTLAF
-2210 NPSKYQPAKEGDT
+2210 NPSKYQPANEGDT
-2223 GWKERARVDREA
+2223 SWKERARVDREA
-2235 YKNIYYQLVQSD
+2235 YKNIYYQLSQQD

-2256 QNNSANVLDDP
+2256 QNNTANVLDEP

-2282 GSLLGPISTITGSTI
+2282 GSLLGPLSTITGKAI
-2297 DPPANKYF
+2297 DPPANKVF

-2313 PQPLF
+2313 PAPLF
-2318 ALVTSL
+2318 ALVTRL

-2343 ISATSIAGPDLR
+2343 IAATSIAGPDLR
-2355 KTVAAA
+2355 KLAANVA
-2361 GAGEDNS
+2361 AGEDTS

-2379 DAFPKLKVAS
+2379 AAFPKLKVAS
-2389 GLSQAA
+2389 GLSQAG
-2395 AEKGSAIDIWLI
+2395 AEKDSNVDIWLM
-2407 RFDNAANGIQFSI
+2407 RFDTAANGIDFSI
-2420 LNKNKPF
+2420 TNKNKPF

-2437 LLSRESVLI
+2437 LLSRDSVLI
-2446 YPYTSG
+2446 YPYTPG
-2452 TPIYNSVPKATAV
+2452 TPIYDSTPRATAF
-2465 NGIDLDKMAEE
+2465 NGVDLEKLAEA

-2490 IPAWKTENAPS
+2490 IPAWKIENASS
-2501 LNANAGVID
+2501 LSAGSGTID
-2510 IPHPYQHIINAKK
+2510 IPHPYQHIIKAKK
-2523 DLAKNISKHLSTVLI
+2523 DLAKNISTHLSTVLV
-2538 DGNTPDENNLK
+2538 DGNTPDGNNMK

-2564 DAYSIDTVLQFNVD
+2564 DAYSIDTVLQFDVD
-2578 VKSPYQGTGA
+2578 VKSPYQGTGVM
-2588 IAPNLFGKVLDPS
+2588 APNLFGKVLDPS

-2623 VDPQRSY
+2623 ADPQRSY

-2641 LKAEESSYFPIN
+2641 LKAEDSSYFPIN
-2653 LQYEINSIEHDI
+2653 LNYEINSIEHDI
-2665 HGVTGIPDYKSSS
+2665 SGVTGIPDYKSSS

-2685 FQHENTGL
+2685 FSHENTGL

-2710 LTAQRYIAHCPQFN
+2710 LTAQGYIAHCPQFN
-2724 QQTMLSMQDEDK
+2724 QQAMLSLHDEDK
-2736 LPIAKAWDYEYTYDY
+2736 LPVAKAWDYEYSYDY

-2762 ILLNIRQGA
+2762 ILLNIKQNA
-2771 LNAELFKDDTD
+2771 LNAGLFKDDTD

-2790 QFSNVYPLIQADLN
+2790 QFSNAYPAIQADLN

-2827 GRVAKAWGLWTEQK
+2827 GRIAKAWGTWTEQK
-2841 KLYNDFSTGDGN
+2841 DLYTDFSAGDAN
-2853 YKYQVV
+2853 YKYQVI
-2859 EDHTIIDG
+2859 EDHIDFDGQTI
-2867 ETVLTITVT
+2867 LAITVT
-2876 PREGTVYSLPDI
+2876 PRDGTVYALPDI
-2888 HVPGYEM
+2888 HVPGWEM
-2895 HVHEQTAEKRTFVY
+2895 KVHEETAEKKTFIY
-2909 YKMADGVKQ
+2909 YNTVDGVKQ

-2932 IRFNGFNIIQE
+2932 IRFKGFNIIKE
-2943 ENAWSGLSIV
+2943 ENSWSGLSIV

-2988 IDIDMAVYTATG
+2988 IDINMAVYTLTG
-3000 KHKLQEYISNF
+3000 KHKLQQYISNF
-3011 FTAFFEEIK
+3011 FKAFFDEIK

-3026 VVKSAVSYS
+3026 VVKTAVNYS
-3035 YTLNEDPDG
+3035 YTLNADPDG
-3044 LRIDI
+3044 LRVDI
-3049 PISITTPYEFNI
+3049 PISMTTPYEFKI
-3061 PADWNVSKC
+3061 PADWDVSKC
-3070 TGTSPVTPQDSFV
+3070 DDTQHVTPQDSFI

-3089 LNSWFR
+3089 LNTWFK
-3095 NHQPITTNGK
+3095 NHQPITTNGI

-3127 RIKLDINIVDLG
+3127 KIKLDINIVDLA